1 MNKMRMAV
9 IIICAVVS
17 ILTLVMLVAVNATEL
32 TPACIPP
39 NLSCPQCIVTCEA
52 PPACPSCNPTL
63 TCADSILKVEG
74 LWEVTTNKRLCGEIV
89 LGPSWVIINEE
100 TLMLNKVKKM
110 VKVENCL

>member
-17 ILTLVMLVAVNATEL
+17 ILTLVMLVAVNAQEQA
-32 TPACIPP
+32 ACLPP

-63 TCADSILKVEG
+63 TCADSILRVEG
-74 LWEVTTNKRLCGEIV
+74 LWEVTTNKKLCGEIV